1 MVMQR
6 IKYVLFLLMAVTLL
20 GACKQT
26 LEYFSG
32 QEKGDNL
39 DKQLPRVLYITT
51 GLTGQE
57 ATLPKGIVIALQA
70 FNRKGAVVK
79 LETRNI
85 LYEPERLKS
94 YNMIILSTA
103 VGYHDADRKYS
114 LSYMSEAELENLRE
128 FVYKGGV
135 LISGDNVGRNKPD
148 GTDRITL
155 HKQLEPGNYPLSES
169 FGLKLTEMNMEG
181 SRIYGNLG
189 SSEDTYLRSETGKNF
204 YTLVPDTIFSERAEV
219 MASWVSSSDTLPAL
233 VKNRYGKGTAYLLA
247 SSNFLHPA
255 GSGGLVS
262 TKKIMDFYEAVVMDF
277 YEQNRIPLNLN
288 PWPQGYDYAFCVTM
302 NSRGE
307 LNHYERVIDLMK
319 KHNLTAEVFVEGQ
332 VDQQVKETLEKDRFA
347 LQSSGYEFTNYRN
360 LSYSQAMLDILR
372 NEDQWGKEFE
382 GFRFPFTM
390 PAFCGLMALS
400 EADYFFDS
408 SIGANNLEFIHGS
421 VVPHNI
427 VIADQRFYK
436 TTNIIELAPV
446 YKDDYYFLKEIKELR
461 EQFPRKVIKKTQLY
475 QKYLENYWEYA
486 VKPYNGL
493 MVYQGHP
500 GYVANNDTTLRA
512 LENLIKSVK
521 EDNTWITT
529 ASEIANFRRDLM
541 KMKFYVEQ
549 QNGEVIITIDGPD
562 GIKLENVSA
571 DLDFQPE
578 SIEVKQGS
586 GKIHSDTLGHY
597 IVFDAFKGQK
607 IAITKALE
615 R

>member
-1 MVMQR
+1 MQR

-20 GACKQT
+20 SACKQT
-26 LEYFSG
+26 IEYFG
-32 QEKGDNL
+32 DQEKGNDL
-39 DKQLPRVLYITT
+39 DKQLPQVLYITT

-85 LYEPERLKS
+85 LYEPERLKN
-94 YNMIILSTA
+94 YNMILLSTA
-103 VGYHDADRKYS
+103 AGYHDADRKYS

-128 FVYKGGV
+128 FVYEGGV

-155 HKQLEPGNYPLSES
+155 HKKLEPGNYPLSEC
-169 FGLKLTEMNMEG
+169 FGLKLAEMNMEG
-181 SRIYGNLG
+181 ARIYGKLG
-189 SSEDTYLRSETGKNF
+189 GSEDTYLRSEASRNF
-204 YTLVPDTIFSERAEV
+204 YTLVPDTIFSEKAEV
-219 MASWVSSSDTLPAL
+219 MARWVSSSDTLPAL

-262 TKKIMDFYEAVVMDF
+262 TKKIMGFYEAVVMDF

-307 LNHYERVIDLMK
+307 LKHYERFFDLMK

-332 VDQQVKETLEKDRFA
+332 VDQQVKGFLEKNRIS
-347 LQSSGYEFTNYRN
+347 LQSSGSEFTNYRN
-360 LSYSQAMLDILR
+360 LSYTQAMQDILR
-372 NEDQWGKEFE
+372 NENLWGEEFE

-390 PAFCGLMALS
+390 PAFYGLMALS

-427 VIADQRFYK
+427 VIADQGFYK
-436 TTNIIELAPV
+436 TTDIIELAPV
-446 YKDDYYFLKEIKELR
+446 YKDDYYFLKDIKEMR
-461 EQFPRKVIKKTQLY
+461 ERSPRKMIKKTQLY

-486 VKPYNGL
+486 VKPYHGL

-500 GYVANNDTTLRA
+500 GYVANNDTTIRA
-512 LENLIKSVK
+512 LENLINSVK
-521 EDNTWITT
+521 KDNTWVTT
-529 ASEIANFRRDLM
+529 ASRIARFRRDLM
-541 KMKFYVEQ
+541 KMKFYVDQ
-549 QNGEVIITIDGPD
+549 QNSKEVIITIDGPED
-562 GIKLENVSA
+562 IKVEDVSA
-571 DLDFQPE
+571 DLNFKPE

-607 IAITKALE
+607 VAIAKALE
-615 R
+615 D